1 MKIKFGTDD
10 DLPLNKQLKL
20 HILTIV
26 VRSVFQ
32 ADGKFYPQ
40 IYLNECCMSYKNA
53 TVPKNR
59 YFRRN

>member
-20 HILTIV
+20 HILTIG

-40 IYLNECCMSYKNA
+40 VYLNECCKNT